1 MLLTGRNANLIL
13 PQYTMYSQEVKKL
26 EIDRKYSNILFVIT
40 SIVISLS
47 EWNIQSIIGYFS
59 WWVLTDCATSSLK
72 ESSIVCCWG
81 IWNMEHLN
89 KEGPKGGVEGGG
101 EPIPFP
107 SPFFF
112 PNRNSQCSNSIPTSK
127 IKTKSQC
134 YTYQLFSL
142 CIRKIT
148 ASKYDQE
155 IMIISWYDPTK
166 TQKFTRI
173 CEDILKTIGS
183 F

>member
-47 EWNIQSIIGYFS
+47 EWNIQSIIGYFN

-89 KEGPKGGVEGGG
+89 KEGPKGGVEEGG

-112 PNRNSQCSNSIPTSK
+112 QIAIPSAQIPFLQAELRPNRRVIHTSSFPFASAK
-127 IKTKSQC
+127 LRLLNMTKR
-134 YTYQLFSL
+134 L
-142 CIRKIT
+142 
-148 ASKYDQE
+148 
-155 IMIISWYDPTK
+155 W
-166 TQKFTRI
+166 
-173 CEDILKTIGS
+173 
-183 F
+183 